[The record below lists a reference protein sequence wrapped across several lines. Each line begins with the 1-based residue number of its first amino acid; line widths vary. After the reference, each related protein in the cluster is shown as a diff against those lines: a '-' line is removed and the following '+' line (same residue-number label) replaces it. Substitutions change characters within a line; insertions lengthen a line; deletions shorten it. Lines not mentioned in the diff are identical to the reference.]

1 MSDSRWPDF
10 LIVGA
15 AKAGTTALYHQ
26 LGTHPDIFMSPQK
39 EMNFFALENQVLD
52 FKGPGDMNGIHRTSI
67 TNIENYLSFFKG
79 AKKEQ
84 VKGEV
89 SPLYLYS
96 DSAVIKIRKYVP
108 NIKIIVCLRNPI
120 DRAFSA
126 FSHLIRDQR
135 EIEIDFLTAFFKNQE
150 RIDGGWA
157 EIWHYGSM
165 GLYANQLERYFSVFD
180 KNQILIL
187 VYEKFLNDP
196 QTTLLKICDFLMVD
210 SSFNFDLEKKYN
222 QSGSPR
228 FQRLHQLLIRPHLIK
243 NLGKIFMPK
252 SIRTWVREN
261 VINLNLK
268 NKPSITPDQIQSIYP
283 FFRED
288 IRRTE
293 ALINIDLSHWKPK

>member
-67 TNIENYLSFFKG
+67 TDLENYLSFFEGSNKG
-79 AKKEQ
+79 Q
-84 VKGEV
+84 IKGEA

-96 DSAVIKIRKYVP
+96 DSAATNIHKYAP

-135 EIEIDFLTAFFKNQE
+135 ELELDFISAFYKNQE
-150 RIDGGWA
+150 RKNAGWA

-165 GLYANQLERYFSVFD
+165 GLYADQLERYYSTFNKSQVLV
-180 KNQILIL
+180 LI
-187 VYEKFLNDP
+187 YEEFLKDP
-196 QTTLLKICDFLMVD
+196 QSTLKKICDFLKID
-210 SSFNFDLEKKYN
+210 PSFHFDPEKKYN
-222 QSGSPR
+222 QSRSPR
-228 FQRLHQLLIRPHLIK
+228 FKRLHQVLIRPHYIK
-243 NLGKIFMPK
+243 KIGKFIIPRRF
-252 SIRTWVREN
+252 RTRLRES
-261 VINLNLK
+261 VINFNLK
-268 NKPSITPDQIQSIYP
+268 NNPSLTPEQIQSIYP

-293 ALINIDLSHWKPK
+293 ALINIDLSNWKPK